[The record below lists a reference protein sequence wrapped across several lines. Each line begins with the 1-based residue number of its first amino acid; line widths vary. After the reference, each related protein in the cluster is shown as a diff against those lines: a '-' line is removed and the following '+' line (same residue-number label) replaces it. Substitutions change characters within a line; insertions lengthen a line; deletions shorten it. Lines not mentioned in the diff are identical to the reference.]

1 MVRQFLSSL
10 LPLLLVASAASAQTS
25 PVSIT
30 FDGYWNETPSVETI
44 PAGSSVVVNYD
55 ISRLPQCRG
64 TTSTGAPTWTI
75 TGHVQVNRGPVSDF
89 WVAGHAPDG
98 NTAQRTLH
106 LPAGVNGALVMW
118 FDITGIGCQGWD
130 SNHGSNYHFAVG
142 APTLSF
148 NDNWDEVVS
157 GTLRAGQQ
165 FIVNYDVD
173 RLPECRATYNGP
185 AWVIVAQYRFDNGPI
200 QETTVTGYGTSAA
213 TPITA
218 PAGARHLEM
227 WFRNTD
233 RGSCI
238 RWDNNYGSNYHFTI
252 Q

>member
-1 MVRQFLSSL
+1 MVRRFLPSL
-10 LPLLLVASAASAQTS
+10 LPLLLVASTAAAQTT

-30 FDGYWNETPSVETI
+30 FDGYWNETPSVALI
-44 PAGSSVVVNYD
+44 PVGGAVVVNYD
-55 ISRLPQCRG
+55 ISRLPQCRS
-64 TTSTGAPTWTI
+64 TTSSGSPTWTI
-75 TGHVQVNRGPVSDF
+75 TGHVQVNRGPVVSF

-98 NTAQRTLH
+98 NPAQRTLH
-106 LPAGVNGALVMW
+106 LPNVSGALVMW
-118 FDITGIGCQGWD
+118 FDISGPGCQAWD
-130 SNHGSNYHFAVG
+130 SNHGSNYHFPIG

-148 NDNWDEVVS
+148 NSNWDEVVS
-157 GTLRAGQQ
+157 GTLRAGEQ
-165 FIVNYDVD
+165 FIVNYDVN

-185 AWVIVAQYRFDNGPI
+185 AWAIVALYRFDNGPI
-200 QETTVTGYGTSAA
+200 QETAVTGSGLSVA

-233 RGSCI
+233 RSSCV
-238 RWDNNYGSNYHFTI
+238 RYDNNYGSNYHFDV

>member
-1 MVRQFLSSL
+1 M
-10 LPLLLVASAASAQTS
+10 LLVASAATAQTA
-25 PVSIT
+25 PTTIT
-30 FDGYWNETPSVETI
+30 FDGYWNETPSVELI
-44 PAGSSVVVNYD
+44 PVGGQVVVNYD
-55 ISRLPQCRG
+55 ISRLPQCLG

-75 TGHVQVNRGPVSDF
+75 TGHVQTNRGPVSDF

-106 LPAGVNGALVMW
+106 LPAGTKGALVMR

-130 SNHGSNYHFAVG
+130 SNHGSNYHFAIG

-157 GTLRAGQQ
+157 GTVRAGQE

-185 AWVIVAQYRFDNGPI
+185 AWVISALYRFDNGPI
-200 QETTVTGYGTSAA
+200 QEKVVTGYGTSAP
-213 TPITA
+213 TSIVA

-233 RGSCI
+233 RGSCV
-238 RWDNNYGSNYHFTI
+238 RYDNNYGSNYHFTV